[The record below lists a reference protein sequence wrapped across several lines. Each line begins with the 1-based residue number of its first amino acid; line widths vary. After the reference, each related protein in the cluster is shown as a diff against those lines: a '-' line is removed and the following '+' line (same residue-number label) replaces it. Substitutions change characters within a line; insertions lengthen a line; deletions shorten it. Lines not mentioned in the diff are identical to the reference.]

1 MSDSTIES
9 AEGLF
14 ADTPNG
20 PRLLG
25 SRCSTCETPY
35 FPRSAGC
42 HNPDCDQSK
51 MVDTEFGPSGK
62 IWSLSIQNYPP
73 PPPVVCNDPFEP
85 FAVGMIDLVEGL
97 RVLGRIVSDDPD
109 SVEVGDEVE
118 LIIAPL
124 GTDASGSEVI
134 SWQFRPL

>member
-1 MSDSTIES
+1 MSTSTIES
-9 AEGLF
+9 APGLF
-14 ADTPNG
+14 ADTKNG

-25 SRCSTCETPY
+25 SRCSNCETPY

-42 HNPDCDQSK
+42 HNPTCDQSQ
-51 MVDTEFGPSGK
+51 MVDAEFGPSGK

-73 PPPVVCNDPFEP
+73 PPPVVSVDPFEP
-85 FAVGMIDLVEGL
+85 FAVGMVDLAEGL

-109 SVEVGDEVE
+109 AVDVGDDVE

-124 GTDASGSEVI
+124 GIDETGSEVV